1 MFRKSTS
8 ILLALVPVLILLTGL
23 STVPMSYAQNATS
36 QNATSQNATSQNAT
50 EPAVIPIPVP
60 VPVPLLIS
68 DILFIPPPGY
78 EEVRE
83 IPSYAIRIPFSNDGR
98 SSFEPATVAIPAT
111 MTVIWFN
118 DDQNPHTVTMNA
130 SSSNVSSANA
140 TFDSGFIPPSG
151 QFIHQFL
158 QEGIYEYYDSTNP
171 SAKGRINVG
180 YAYELGTN
188 IDMLVG
194 GDVLP
199 FNASQLER
207 LTLSFVPH
215 ENVTTLPPPE
225 DITYN
230 VTIANSTGSLYSNQ
244 FVDADGILDL
254 ELVPISNTERFVD
267 WGPDTG
273 DITGKP
279 SDGTFHVQG
288 PVLVDEDVYQIEVSI
303 IEKEGSILSTPIT
316 DTFVVPSAGSQ

>member
-98 SSFEPATVAIPAT
+98 SSFEPATIAIPAT

-130 SSSNVSSANA
+130 K
-140 TFDSGFIPPSG
+140 
-151 QFIHQFL
+151 QQ
-158 QEGIYEYYDSTNP
+158 
-171 SAKGRINVG
+171 
-180 YAYELGTN
+180 
-188 IDMLVG
+188 
-194 GDVLP
+194 
-199 FNASQLER
+199 
-207 LTLSFVPH
+207 
-215 ENVTTLPPPE
+215 
-225 DITYN
+225 
-230 VTIANSTGSLYSNQ
+230 
-244 FVDADGILDL
+244 
-254 ELVPISNTERFVD
+254 
-267 WGPDTG
+267 
-273 DITGKP
+273 
-279 SDGTFHVQG
+279 
-288 PVLVDEDVYQIEVSI
+288 
-303 IEKEGSILSTPIT
+303 
-316 DTFVVPSAGSQ
+316 